1 MSKRARQ
8 KWIAEEHMAAIG
20 THPKVSHRVIYADVV
35 PFQDLHALHALYL
48 ELCWLK
54 RESSH
59 LRLRFTSLAVQM
71 W

>member
-1 MSKRARQ
+1 
-8 KWIAEEHMAAIG
+8 MAAIG
-20 THPKVSHRVIYADVV
+20 THTKVSHRVIHADVI